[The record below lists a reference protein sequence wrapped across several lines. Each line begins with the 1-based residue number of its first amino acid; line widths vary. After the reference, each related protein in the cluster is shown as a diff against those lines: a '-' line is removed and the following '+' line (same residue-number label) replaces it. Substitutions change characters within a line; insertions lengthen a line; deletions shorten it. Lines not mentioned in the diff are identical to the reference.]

1 MRVKVMRTNNYAKFE
16 RSEPFERRVENTD
29 NEDKGE
35 VLRKRLEGRR
45 ILECPSRP
53 LAA

>member
-1 MRVKVMRTNNYAKFE
+1 MRTNNYAKFE

-29 NEDKGE
+29 DDKGE

-45 ILECPSRP
+45 ILECSPSRP